1 MADEFEDIILMGGA
15 LLACLA
21 IVEDLSE
28 ELLNEQF
35 ISAEFLSEA
44 AQSEEFLS
52 RESEPQIPLGLKVSR
67 PWAHHTEQVGMRY

>member
-28 ELLNEQF
+28 EFLNEQF
-35 ISAEFLSEA
+35 MSAEFLSEA

-52 RESEPQIPLGLKVSR
+52 RESEPQSDGP
-67 PWAHHTEQVGMRY
+67 

>member
-28 ELLNEQF
+28 EFLNEQF
-35 ISAEFLSEA
+35 
-44 AQSEEFLS
+44 QSEEFLS